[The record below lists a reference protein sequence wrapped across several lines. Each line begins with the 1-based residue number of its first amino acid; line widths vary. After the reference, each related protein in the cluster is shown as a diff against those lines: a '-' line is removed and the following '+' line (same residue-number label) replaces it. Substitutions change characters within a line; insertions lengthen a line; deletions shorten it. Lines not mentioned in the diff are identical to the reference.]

1 MSFQRNNTG
10 EKELRKAAAM
20 ALLRIAT
27 AFQANEKAEWQQGF
41 PNSPRSS
48 PGEHLKAETW
58 NARDNLVYT
67 PDDPATV
74 AKTLEVYVGYRKAAW
89 YAADWERRQ
98 DSERR
103 RGLPDKLQEF
113 MNAGLPQ
120 NIFGEYVG

>member
-1 MSFQRNNTG
+1 MSFQRNSAG
-10 EKELRKAAAM
+10 EKALRKAAAM
-20 ALLRIAT
+20 ALLRIAN
-27 AFQANEKAEWQQGF
+27 AFHANEYAEWQQGF
-41 PNSPRSS
+41 PTSPRSK

-67 PDDPATV
+67 PDDPETV
-74 AKTLEVYVGYRKAAW
+74 ARSLEVYVGYRLAAW
-89 YAADWERRQ
+89 YAAEWERRT

-120 NIFGEYVG
+120 NIFGEYTG